1 VVTIDRLERK
11 MKFLITYRPQ
21 NPAPADQVPELLKGM
36 GEWMQKYGGR
46 VEDIYFFT
54 SGGGFGTIETD
65 DAGELSRLVAE
76 HPFTP
81 YADVQI
87 DPLIDP
93 QSAMENLI
101 AANS

>member
-1 VVTIDRLERK
+1 
-11 MKFLITYRPQ
+11 MKFLITYRPKH
-21 NPAPADQVPELLKGM
+21 PAPADQVPELLKGM
-36 GEWMQKYGGR
+36 GEWMQKNASRIEGTQ
-46 VEDIYFFT
+46 FFVG
-54 SGGGFGTIETD
+54 GGGFGTIETD

-87 DPLIDP
+87 EPLVDP
-93 QSAMENLI
+93 QSAIENLI

>member
-1 VVTIDRLERK
+1 
-11 MKFLITYRPQ
+11 MKFAITYRPKH
-21 NPAPADQVPELLKGM
+21 PAPADQVPELLKGM
-36 GEWMQKYGGR
+36 GEWMQKNASRIEGTQ
-46 VEDIYFFT
+46 FFVT
-54 SGGGFGTIETD
+54 GGGFGTIETE
-65 DAGELSRLVAE
+65 DAGELSRLISE

-101 AANS
+101 AANA